1 MCTNLRLAGNAWLVG
16 GWGYHWDLEI
26 LESPLWSH
34 SDHRDV
40 QESLIEQLER
50 SERNSRV
57 ASVQKIDSEPM
68 KWYNLAQI
76 LQTASLSSTDCQ
88 WMFAGGNIQQK
99 GQKLM
104 LMDGRSYQ
112 FHPCGISWCNREIFC
127 RKTCPVFGYM
137 RTFFSDSLE
146 DFHWWEFPKL
156 QHSSI
161 FSTHTLSSSS
171 QMYQAL
177 SFWLNVLNFS
187 AQSLQVK
194 KRHFFGS
201 NLEETYRETL
211 HYLSPQEIQNRKKLY
226 QSF

>member
-1 MCTNLRLAGNAWLVG
+1 MDQVGKNVTGEGDSWIESGTQWGFSCYLQRQRQTRDKKFVKQEIQHGELFWGGGLFCRDSSEKIMCTNLRLAGNAWLVG

-137 RTFFSDSLE
+137 RTFF
-146 DFHWWEFPKL
+146 
-156 QHSSI
+156 
-161 FSTHTLSSSS
+161 
-171 QMYQAL
+171 
-177 SFWLNVLNFS
+177 
-187 AQSLQVK
+187 
-194 KRHFFGS
+194 
-201 NLEETYRETL
+201 
-211 HYLSPQEIQNRKKLY
+211 
-226 QSF
+226 